1 MAPDEDPSMST
12 FAHLSAL
19 SSRPLVLTG
28 RPETGPSAIGL
39 RLRAIWGA
47 ATDGS
52 AARGRSAVPCL
63 GMALVG
69 SAALWVG
76 IVGIGSLLIA

>member
-19 SSRPLVLTG
+19 SSPPLVLTG
-28 RPETGPSAIGL
+28 RPATGASAIGP

-47 ATDGS
+47 TDGS
-52 AARGRSAVPCL
+52 AAHGRSAVPCL

-69 SAALWVG
+69 SAALWAG
-76 IVGIGSLLIA
+76 IAGIGSLLLA